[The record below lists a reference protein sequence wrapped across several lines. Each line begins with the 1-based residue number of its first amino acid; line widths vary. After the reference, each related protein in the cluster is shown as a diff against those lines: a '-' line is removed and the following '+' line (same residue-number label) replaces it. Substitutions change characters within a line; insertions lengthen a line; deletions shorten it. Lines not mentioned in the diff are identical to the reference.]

1 MLDCTIFCSRKLSLS
16 LDIRFGRILLHG
28 DLGVD
33 GLLLDPG
40 LPGVD
45 GEGDDDGMGQAGV
58 GSDTLSVLNFLQ
70 GDPTVAGVSASG
82 MPNLYMSTGWT
93 LAMGLRA
100 EREGVMDSLMFGP
113 SYIATMSFTV

>member
-16 LDIRFGRILLHG
+16 LDISFGLILLHG

-45 GEGDDDGMGQAGV
+45 GGADDDGGMGQGGV
-58 GSDTLSVLNFLQ
+58 GSDALSILNFLQ
-70 GDPTVAGVSASG
+70 GDPTVA
-82 MPNLYMSTGWT
+82 
-93 LAMGLRA
+93 
-100 EREGVMDSLMFGP
+100 
-113 SYIATMSFTV
+113 